1 MEHDLDVIK
10 CVDWGSTEDPE
21 ALSRSPDW
29 KLRAA
34 IRAVNQVMAELRV
47 RQHPVKTTIGRIA
60 RGFDFLGYRF
70 SAAGLAS
77 ARQTVER
84 CAEDVSR
91 RYEQGADVSRI
102 GTYIVRW
109 IAWVRAGLGGMR
121 LDGVVKS
128 LVKLCGFKTCP

>member
-1 MEHDLDVIK
+1 L
-10 CVDWGSTEDPE
+10 G
-21 ALSRSPDW
+21 
-29 KLRAA
+29 AA

-47 RQHPVKTTIGRIA
+47 RQHPEKTFIGRIA
-60 RGFDFLGYRF
+60 RGFDFLGYQF
-70 SAAGLAS
+70 F
-77 ARQTVER
+77 

-102 GTYIVRW
+102 GTYVVRW

-128 LVKLCGFKTCP
+128 LVKLCGFKTCL